1 MGLGHRTDDPGRG
14 VPVRQVGC
22 QRRDPGPLEGQV
34 RSRPVYGQHPRP
46 LRGEQLG
53 AGTADT
59 GGGPGDDGD
68 LVLQAVHGH
77 SRIRMTGPVVP
88 AVTSL
93 A

>member
-1 MGLGHRTDDPGRG
+1 MGFGHRTDDPGRG
-14 VPVRQVGC
+14 ISLRQVGR

-34 RSRPVYGQHPRP
+34 RSRPVHGQHPRP
-46 LRGEQLG
+46 LRGKQLG
-53 AGTADT
+53 TCPADAG
-59 GGGPGDDGD
+59 GRPGDDGD